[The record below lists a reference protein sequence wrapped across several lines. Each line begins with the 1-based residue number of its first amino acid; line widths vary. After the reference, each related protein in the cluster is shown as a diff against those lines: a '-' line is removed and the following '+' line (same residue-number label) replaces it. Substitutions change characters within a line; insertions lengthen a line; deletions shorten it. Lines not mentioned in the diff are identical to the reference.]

1 MCSMRRSVYYG
12 IFFLLGAVLASI
24 LVVTGIKF
32 RKSLRRSRVENGG
45 YKENPEYYRCEKL
58 FAAYPEAEKKIVML
72 GDSLTALCDWNEMLS
87 RCDVANRGIS
97 SDTSDGVLHRLE
109 GVVGLQPEYCFLM
122 IGINDLKSGISPE
135 IVYEN
140 IVKIVNLLNEKGIRV
155 VIQTCLPVSGRW
167 KNHEALNLRV
177 NGLNKLL
184 EAFCDENG
192 MPLLNLT
199 PFFMQNNTLNESL
212 TYDGI
217 HLKGAG
223 YQIWAE
229 QLNSYLRM
237 ATKSTKNHKKRE
249 PLINADV
256 H

>member
-1 MCSMRRSVYYG
+1 MKTVKKNLV
-12 IFFLLGAVLASI
+12 IFLGGCLFAV
-24 LVVTGIKF
+24 VVIYVAREARNYLWK
-32 RKSLRRSRVENGG
+32 RMAAAGG
-45 YKENPEYYRCEKL
+45 YKGNPEYYRCEKL
-58 FAAYPEAEKKIVML
+58 FAAYPESEKNVVML

-87 RCDVANRGIS
+87 RCDIANRGIC
-97 SDTSDGVLHRLE
+97 SDTSEGVFHRLDD
-109 GVVGLQPEYCFLM
+109 VIRLKSDDCFLM

-155 VIQTCLPVSGRW
+155 VLQTCLPVSGRW
-167 KNHEALNLRV
+167 KNHEALNLGV
-177 NGLNKLL
+177 NELNTLL